1 MYRVINGTLVLVAR
15 RFVELFGC
23 VRLSVGEAVRKLLDQ
38 FPYSELAMQ
47 IKMHLTAG
55 ETIPDELCVL
65 ALERIMMDTQC
76 QTRGLGVIHTF
87 MVYVCP
93 KTGTFWMDGH

>member
-1 MYRVINGTLVLVAR
+1 M
-15 RFVELFGC
+15 
-23 VRLSVGEAVRKLLDQ
+23 RKLLDQ

-65 ALERIMMDTQC
+65 ALERMMMDVKC
-76 QTRGLGVIHTF
+76 STRGLYTYIWFIVKLC
-87 MVYVCP
+87 M